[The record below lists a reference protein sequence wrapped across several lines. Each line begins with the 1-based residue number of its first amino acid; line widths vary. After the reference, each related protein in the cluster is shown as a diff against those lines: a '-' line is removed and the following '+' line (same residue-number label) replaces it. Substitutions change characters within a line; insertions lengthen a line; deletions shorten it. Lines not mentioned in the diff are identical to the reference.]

1 MCSLITRLTDISLV
15 ILLFCAHVGFIFN
28 ARYLCMYAYVCRF
41 KVYACILSLSLTHIH
56 PSIIHIMNTNF
67 VRTLLRNRASEPCS
81 LVIKVRA
88 FTAHAPTL
96 TFPGAR
102 TRCSRPSIGTV
113 FVCDKGPSIKRTDD
127 FLVVLS
133 RYPSLQYQYGCLIVL
148 LLPAIHKDIRLIFIS
163 PL

>member
-1 MCSLITRLTDISLV
+1 MRLAATD
-15 ILLFCAHVGFIFN
+15 
-28 ARYLCMYAYVCRF
+28 RR
-41 KVYACILSLSLTHIH
+41 LSYYFLAT
-56 PSIIHIMNTNF
+56 PSGGAVTLRSQKSVNN
-67 VRTLLRNRASEPCS
+67 RTLLRSRASEPCS

-88 FTAHAPTL
+88 LNAHAPTL

-113 FVCDKGPSIKRTDD
+113 FVCDKGPSIQLTGD

-133 RYPSLQYQYGCLIVL
+133 RYPSHQYQYGCVIVL
-148 LLPAIHKDIRLIFIS
+148 LLLAIHKDIRLICIR

>member
-1 MCSLITRLTDISLV
+1 MEAHSDSPQRRLSSRLEPCSHDFRLSANSTDLD
-15 ILLFCAHVGFIFN
+15 
-28 ARYLCMYAYVCRF
+28 
-41 KVYACILSLSLTHIH
+41 CILKI
-56 PSIIHIMNTNF
+56 
-67 VRTLLRNRASEPCS
+67 RTLLRSRASEPCS

-88 FTAHAPTL
+88 LNAHAPTL

-113 FVCDKGPSIKRTDD
+113 FVCDNDPSIQRTGD

-133 RYPSLQYQYGCLIVL
+133 RYPSHQYQYGCVIVL
-148 LLPAIHKDIRLIFIS
+148 LLLAIHKDIRLIFIS

>member
-1 MCSLITRLTDISLV
+1 MYWLLSMVSVSKFRVEVVFLLVMQDSYMRICMRFTDLSSKSVLTY
-15 ILLFCAHVGFIFN
+15 LF
-28 ARYLCMYAYVCRF
+28 
-41 KVYACILSLSLTHIH
+41 SW
-56 PSIIHIMNTNF
+56 
-67 VRTLLRNRASEPCS
+67 TLLRSRASEPCS

-88 FTAHAPTL
+88 FNAHAPTL

-113 FVCDKGPSIKRTDD
+113 FVCDKGPSIQRTDD

-133 RYPSLQYQYGCLIVL
+133 RYPSLQYQYGCVIVL
-148 LLPAIHKDIRLIFIS
+148 LLLAIHKDIRLIFIS